1 MMMHRSNFMG
11 TEFNIFD
18 EGLNPSKAKDIE
30 RLRSNLGVVL
40 YESNLLSAKGPRK
53 MKVYT
58 PEVNE
63 VSQEIY
69 QFKPLSVLFH

>member
-1 MMMHRSNFMG
+1 MG

-40 YESNLLSAKGPRK
+40 Y
-53 MKVYT
+53 
-58 PEVNE
+58 
-63 VSQEIY
+63 
-69 QFKPLSVLFH
+69 VLK